1 MSMDIYSATPP
12 VAKKRRTYSKEF
24 KLSIV
29 NACKDPNTSVAL
41 KHGLNANLVSRW
53 IRSFN
58 YHDGAVQDPAHV
70 KPAFIALPYTA
81 AISKPIDVMITL
93 HITVPHANN
102 AIQLKWQASE
112 MSALAELLKALAT

>member
-58 YHDGAVQDPAHV
+58 YHDGAVQNPAHV

-112 MSALAELLKALAT
+112 MSALA